1 MRSFFEWINETG
13 PSIALRE
20 SLVVWPILE
29 ATHVITILLFAG
41 TILLVDLRL
50 LNVAFAGTR
59 PSELN
64 RRVLPWTVGSLVVMI
79 VTGLL
84 LLYAKPMV
92 YYESVFFR
100 AKLLV
105 IGFALVNVWVFHRF
119 ESGNGEAM
127 ADAGATPVPAR
138 VAAGVSLLSWVS
150 VIVLGRMIAY
160 DWYACPK
167 LEPGS
172 VLHVFAGCEAV
183 EAVEVATLDALF
195 LEGGVP

>member
-1 MRSFFEWINETG
+1 MRSLFEWMNETA

-20 SLVVWPILE
+20 SLLVWPVVE

-92 YYESVFFR
+92 YFESVFFR
-100 AKLLV
+100 LKLLV

-119 ESGNGEAM
+119 EHRNGEALR
-127 ADAGATPVPAR
+127 DRGATPGPAR
-138 VAAGVSLLSWVS
+138 AAALVSLSSWAA

-160 DWYACPK
+160 DWYSCPK
-167 LEPGS
+167 LDPDGL
-172 VLHVFAGCEAV
+172 LHAFAGCEAQT
-183 EAVEVATLDALF
+183 VASLDATSNARD
-195 LEGGVP
+195 